1 MPSKSTKIINPED
14 KTVEKTVVKK
24 SKKVN
29 KVVEPTD
36 NNVVVDSTDNNIE
49 DKVEV
54 KKSKKVVKSRKSK
67 KDDKVETDKVE
78 TDNVE
83 PDKVETDNVEPDKVE
98 TDKGKKSKK
107 TKDNSEKVVKVKKES
122 KVVKTKKSTVQSDNK
137 TLSKDNVKSDSES
150 EKEKKDDLDKTI
162 QNNMHVSNDNDVN
175 TNLELLLNEKKKEW
189 ANITAQINILN
200 QDRDRLELEQKNLVK
215 ELTELMSKLQTDE
228 VTNGFVL
235 EQTNKISVPKEII
248 STDVNSVS
256 SDSDS
261 ESDSDLDSKNSK
273 PKLNC
278 KKYTKS
284 KSKLSQLVGISK
296 ETKTSQVAG
305 RKSKKIK
312 KIVDVESSDSD
323 SDSD

>member
-24 SKKVN
+24 SRKVN
-29 KVVEPTD
+29 KLVEPTD
-36 NNVVVDSTDNNIE
+36 NNVVVDSTDNNTE

-67 KDDKVETDKVE
+67 KDDKVETDNVE
-78 TDNVE
+78 T
-83 PDKVETDNVEPDKVE
+83 DKVETDKVETDKVE

-150 EKEKKDDLDKTI
+150 EKEKKDDLNKTI

-228 VTNGFVL
+228 VTNGFIL

-261 ESDSDLDSKNSK
+261 DSDSELDSKNSK

-278 KKYTKS
+278 KKYKS
-284 KSKLSQLVGISK
+284 KPSQLVGISK

-305 RKSKKIK
+305 RKSKKLK

>member
-67 KDDKVETDKVE
+67 KDDKVET
-78 TDNVE
+78 
-83 PDKVETDNVEPDKVE
+83 DKVETDNVEPDKVE

>member
-24 SKKVN
+24 SRKVN
-29 KVVEPTD
+29 KLVEPTD
-36 NNVVVDSTDNNIE
+36 NNVVVDSTDNNTE

-78 TDNVE
+78 T
-83 PDKVETDNVEPDKVE
+83 DKVE

-150 EKEKKDDLDKTI
+150 EKEKKDDLNKTI

-261 ESDSDLDSKNSK
+261 DSDSDLDSKNSK

-284 KSKLSQLVGISK
+284 KSKPSQLADISK

-305 RKSKKIK
+305 RKSKKLK

-323 SDSD
+323 SDTD